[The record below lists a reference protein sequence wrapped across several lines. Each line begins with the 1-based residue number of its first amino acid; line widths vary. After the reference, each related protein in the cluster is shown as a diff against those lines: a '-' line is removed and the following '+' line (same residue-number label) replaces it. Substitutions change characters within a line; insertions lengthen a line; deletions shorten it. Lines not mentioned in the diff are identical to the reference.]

1 MKAWDEFLST
11 QRIEPLQASNA
22 LCNLD
27 EQGLLYVGGDDATE
41 FLQHQ
46 LSNDIRQIDAT
57 RSQLSAFS
65 NAKGRMIGL
74 FRVIAIEGGYLLLM
88 PKRLLPIV
96 QEKLQH
102 FVLLS
107 KVILADI
114 SNDFARMSITLDA
127 DQPPPDDAW
136 PLEVEAVYQT
146 DSLISLR
153 LPAATGRSRWLL
165 LSTDAGE
172 AIEMWTRL
180 SQQAVVNG
188 TEHWRLQ
195 NIDAGIPTLY
205 PETSEAFVLQM
216 ANLQLIN
223 GVSFKKGCYPGQEV
237 VARMQYLGKLKR
249 RMYRAEIDS
258 DRAPRPGDEL
268 MANAADSKDGSG
280 KVVDGVA
287 IGDGSSRLLFIARID
302 QAESGGLKLADQ
314 PGAKLKLLPLP
325 YAFED
330 KSG

>member
-1 MKAWDEFLST
+1 MKAWNEFLST
-11 QRIEPLQASNA
+11 RKIEPLQASNA
-22 LCNLD
+22 LCSLD
-27 EQGLLYVGGDDATE
+27 EHGLLYVGGDDATE
-41 FLQHQ
+41 FLQNQ

-88 PKRLLPIV
+88 PKRMLPIV
-96 QEKLQH
+96 QEKLQRY
-102 FVLLS
+102 VLLS

-114 SNDFARMSITLDA
+114 SNDFSRMSITLDA
-127 DQPPPDDAW
+127 DRPPPDNDW
-136 PLEVEAVYQT
+136 PLDVEAVNQT

-153 LPAATGRSRWLL
+153 LPAAEGRSRWLL

-172 AIEMWTRL
+172 AIELWTRL
-180 SQQAVVNG
+180 SEQVSVNG
-188 TEHWRLQ
+188 PEHWRLQ

-205 PETSEAFVLQM
+205 PETSEAFVVQM

-268 MANAADSKDGSG
+268 TAIDADANDGSG
-280 KVVDGVA
+280 KVIDGVA
-287 IGDGSSRLLFIARID
+287 LGDGSSRLLFIARID
-302 QAESGGLKLADQ
+302 LAESGRLKLAEQ

-330 KSG
+330 AG

>member
-1 MKAWDEFLST
+1 MKAWNEFLST
-11 QRIEPLQASNA
+11 QTTEALQESNA
-22 LCNLD
+22 LCSLD
-27 EQGLLYVGGDDATE
+27 EHGLLYVGGDDAE
-41 FLQHQ
+41 DFLQNQ

-74 FRVIAIEGGYLLLM
+74 FRVIAIDGGYLLLM
-88 PKRLLPIV
+88 PKRLLTLV
-96 QEKLQH
+96 QEKLQNY
-102 FVLLS
+102 VLLS

-114 SNDFARMSITLDA
+114 SKDFARMSLTLDA
-127 DQPPPDDAW
+127 DRSPPDGDW
-136 PLEVEAVYQT
+136 PQDVDGVYQT

-153 LPAATGRSRWLL
+153 LPAAAGRSRWLL
-165 LSTDAGE
+165 LSTHAGE
-172 AIEMWTRL
+172 AIALWTRL
-180 SQQAVVNG
+180 SEQVAING
-188 TEHWRLQ
+188 PEHWRLQ

-216 ANLQLIN
+216 ANLQYVN

-258 DRAPRPGDEL
+258 NQAPRPGGEL
-268 MANAADSKDGSG
+268 MASDADGKDGSG

-287 IGDGSSRLLFIARID
+287 VGDGGSRLLFVARID
-302 QAESGGLKLADQ
+302 LAESGHLKLAEQ
-314 PGAKLKLLPLP
+314 PDAKLNLLPLP
-325 YAFED
+325 YGFENE
-330 KSG
+330 SG